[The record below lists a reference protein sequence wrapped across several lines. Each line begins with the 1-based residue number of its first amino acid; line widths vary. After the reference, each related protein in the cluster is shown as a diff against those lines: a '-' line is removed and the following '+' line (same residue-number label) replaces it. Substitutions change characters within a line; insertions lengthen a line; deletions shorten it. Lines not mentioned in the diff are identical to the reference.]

1 MNSTSSVPYAPKLPP
16 VYQVKGSNY
25 LMRADTKEIIGTV
38 DPDLLPAIVCAC
50 NSHVASV
57 AALKAAVQ
65 IGVIGIK
72 YADSIEGARPKNL
85 AFHWDG
91 AFLTV
96 FSLTPDLL
104 VRGMKR
110 FAQPLR

>member
-1 MNSTSSVPYAPKLPP
+1 MKTKPTLVDCTNDIE
-16 VYQVKGSNY
+16 NY
-25 LMRADTKEIIGTV
+25 LTRAERYGRGDDLDQWVFKNDRHILGTL
-38 DPDLLPAIVCAC
+38 DLLT
-50 NSHVASV
+50 
-57 AALKAAVQ
+57 
-65 IGVIGIK
+65 
-72 YADSIEGARPKNL
+72 YADLFQSMESIVRLQLRSPYKNL

>member
-1 MNSTSSVPYAPKLPP
+1 
-16 VYQVKGSNY
+16 
-25 LMRADTKEIIGTV
+25 MRADTKEIIGTV

-72 YADSIEGARPKNL
+72 YADSIEGARPITDENDL
-85 AFHWDG
+85 REISRIDPSLVVDFRAV
-91 AFLTV
+91 LTQV
-96 FSLTPDLL
+96 NF
-104 VRGMKR
+104 VV
-110 FAQPLR
+110 PLSKDS